1 LWNPNLCKSAKGR
14 ARPTAGYGIT
24 IPSMDTIAPDSLAW
38 ALAHT
43 RKFSDTDIFPYPFEF
58 DSIAHDW
65 ISFSRT
71 IGTLNLHDYK
81 VGTDRRAFVPKPG
94 GGFRAAIQLDPIDQ
108 LIYTASIYEI
118 ADLIEKCRIPE
129 QRKVACSYR
138 LSLTPDGAFFA
149 PDSGWRDFHAQSR
162 VLAKGKH
169 SHVLVADIADFYNQ
183 LSHHRI
189 QNALELASV
198 SHERSSNLER
208 FLGRITAKQSR
219 GLPVGPFASVPL
231 AEACLND
238 VDNFLL
244 RQGCKFVRYVD
255 DFRIFCRSRKE
266 AIEVRHALT
275 EYLFTAHRLSLES
288 SKTKIV
294 FVDRFVKDEL
304 NDPEE
309 LEQRAKIDRLNELIE
324 ENQPE
329 EAGWYSLDPPETP
342 DEEVL
347 ASQAEQESF
356 AELFRECVLQP
367 PLQLGLAKHLLRKAT
382 RRRTVVLND
391 MVVKSLESLA
401 PLIRDVVR
409 CLAMTIP
416 KNSAKTRGA
425 QILRFARE
433 DDSGELPFVRM
444 WILELLSRRPDLL
457 DAGTAL
463 KFAEE
468 STKKLGLRAIGLV
481 ALSYKQADWVRGYK
495 ETWKN
500 HAPWDRRTIIW
511 AASMLPKGEKKP
523 FLQMVTEDGD
533 PLDAAVAKHAQSV

>member
-1 LWNPNLCKSAKGR
+1 
-14 ARPTAGYGIT
+14 
-24 IPSMDTIAPDSLAW
+24 MDTIAPDSLSW
-38 ALAHT
+38 ALTHV
-43 RKFSDTDIFPYPFEF
+43 RKFSDTDIFPHPFEY
-58 DSIAHDW
+58 DSIARDW
-65 ISFSRT
+65 VSLCQK
-71 IGTLNLHDYK
+71 IGASNLRDHK

-108 LIYTASIYEI
+108 LIYTASVYEI
-118 ADLIEKCRIPE
+118 ADMVEKYRIPSH
-129 QRKVACSYR
+129 RKVACSYR

-149 PDSGWRDFHAQSR
+149 PESGWRDFHERSKA
-162 VLAKGKH
+162 LAKGEH

-198 SHERSSNLER
+198 SHERSANLER

-219 GLPVGPFASVPL
+219 GLPVGPAASIPL

-244 RQGCKFVRYVD
+244 RQGCRFVRYVD

-288 SKTKIV
+288 SKTKII
-294 FVDRFVKDEL
+294 FVDRFVREEL

-309 LEQRAKIDRLNELIE
+309 QEQRAKMDRLNELIGE
-324 ENQPE
+324 SQPGDS
-329 EAGWYSLDPPETP
+329 GWYHYDPPEAP

-356 AELFRECVLQP
+356 VELFRECVMRP

-382 RRRTVVLND
+382 RRRTVVLNN
-391 MVVKSLESLA
+391 MVVESLEALA
-401 PLIRDVVR
+401 PVMREVVPY
-409 CLAMTIP
+409 LATTIP
-416 KNSAKTRGA
+416 RKSAEIRGE
-425 QILRFARE
+425 QIVKFARDE
-433 DDSGELPFVRM
+433 DSGSLPFVRM

-457 DAGTAL
+457 EAEAAL

-468 STKKLGLRAIGLV
+468 SIRDLGLRPLGLL
-481 ALSYKQADWVRGYK
+481 ALAHRQADWVRGYK

-500 HAPWDRRTIIW
+500 HAPWDRRAIIW
-511 AASMLPKGEKKP
+511 AASMLPRGEKKP
-523 FLQMVTEDGD
+523 FLQMVAEDGD
-533 PLDAAVAKHAQSV
+533 ALDAAVAKHAQSV